1 MNGDTEEIL
10 TAPVKFKL
18 KQGSVKVSASP
29 KTALMYSGSY
39 NSVEIVMNAVLKGAD
54 VPEIENVVLS
64 GNTDAFDYVYNK
76 DGKGTL
82 TMKDTGR
89 AVKGKNYSL
98 QFRVYF
104 REQADNVKPVTVRC
118 TVKVK

>member
-1 MNGDTEEIL
+1 MIGETEEVQ
-10 TAPVKFKL
+10 APAVKFKL
-18 KQGSVKVSASP
+18 KQGSVKVSALP
-29 KTALMYSGSY
+29 KTVLMYSGAY
-39 NSVEIVMNAVLKGAD
+39 NSVEVDMDALLKGAD
-54 VPEIENVVLS
+54 APEIESVTLV
-64 GNTDAFDYVYNK
+64 GNTDAFAYEYIK

-98 QFRVYF
+98 QFRVSF
-104 REQADNVKPVTVRC
+104 AEQADNVKPVTVRC